1 MEEKKTTS
9 ALQVK
14 AQKKNLNYQRDKD
27 REIIKGIFNY
37 HECPGSVMKF
47 VYKKYPGDT
56 LKRFALND
64 GEVCRIPLGVAKH
77 LNKNGWYPIHKHAV
91 NENGKTIATIGKK
104 KQRFGFQ
111 SLEFID
117 PEDFATTDSSLIT
130 VEKV

>member
-1 MEEKKTTS
+1 MEEKKPKS

-27 REIIKGIFNY
+27 REMVKGIFNY
-37 HECPGSVMKF
+37 HECPGSMMKF
-47 VYKKYPGDT
+47 VHKKYKGDPVT
-56 LKRFALND
+56 RYELND
-64 GEVCRIPLGVAKH
+64 GEVCRVPLGIAKH
-77 LNKNGWYPIHKHAV
+77 LNKNGWYPIHKNAV
-91 NENGKTIATIGKK
+91 NENGKSIAVIGEK

-117 PEDFATTDSSLIT
+117 PEDFATADQSIIT